1 MSTSANF
8 PIARVHLPTIALSR
22 LEQRA
27 LKRMITRMLQHT
39 VREFDQHTHANGGV
53 VGTSMW
59 KPFGSRDGVRVFRER
74 EAGATSAAL
83 AFALDKT
90 DVLPRGST
98 VAPLAPPGVL
108 MTGLMRGKVENVMDA
123 ACCKSQQDLA
133 LVQSFMHRE
142 AVVDCAV
149 LHTIE
154 ASTETDPFHFLGI
167 KYVVRKAPAAG
178 TTLMKHRDAVYLEF
192 TGYTETTRGERL
204 GFHLVHSVELAA
216 FPPLTARHSMRTLHS
231 VRYVY
236 RQQSED
242 EVEVFMQGNL
252 DIPGMSVK
260 PLASP
265 RTSDALFGVAML
277 IACAEAKR
285 LTQMWR
291 AQQVRNGR
299 QEHRKQQSRRASTAL
314 ECSMCRR
321 KKKLFGGASLAAC
334 ELCAQIICSRCNTDK
349 KIFEMDANGILGKF
363 RKVSA
368 CKCCVLAASKAL
380 SQLEQ
385 PQMCIV
391 MSEHMQLG
399 RRRRGASSSGG
410 SGSRSRSNSSCPSA
424 SASSEEYSPAPQ
436 AHRRGRNEDV
446 ASSVSSRSYGL
457 VPVSPMGMNAIKDQQ
472 ADPQQQQRQ
481 LTLREHHR
489 IPLQLS
495 EVRPQHH
502 RDYALRRVASTGSTF
517 TSSNSYRTAPS
528 SDLLARM
535 VELNRVAESTYN
547 TTQQNGIY
555 LSQQMRTRRR
565 T

>member
-8 PIARVHLPTIALSR
+8 PIARVQLPTITLSR
-22 LEQRA
+22 LEQHA

-39 VREFDQHTHANGGV
+39 VREIDQHTHANGGV
-53 VGTSMW
+53 VDTSMW

-83 AFALDKT
+83 AFALGKT
-90 DVLPRGST
+90 GVLPRGST
-98 VAPLAPPGVL
+98 VAPLAPAGVL
-108 MTGLMRGKVENVMDA
+108 MTGLTRGKVENVMDA
-123 ACCKSQQDLA
+123 VCCKSQQDLA
-133 LVQSFMHRE
+133 LVQSFMHHE

-154 ASTETDPFHFLGI
+154 APTETDPFHFLGI

-178 TTLMKHRDAVYLEF
+178 TTLVKHRDAVYLEF

-204 GFHLVHSVELAA
+204 GFHLMHSVELAA

-252 DIPGMSVK
+252 DTPGMAVK

-265 RTSDALFGVAML
+265 RTSDALFGVATL

-291 AQQVRNGR
+291 AQQVRNDR
-299 QEHRKQQSRRASTAL
+299 QEHRKEQSRRASTAL

-321 KKKLFGGASLAAC
+321 KKKLFGGASLVAC
-334 ELCAQIICSRCNTDK
+334 ELCAQIICSKCHTDK
-349 KIFEMDANGILGKF
+349 RIFEMDASGILGKF
-363 RKVSA
+363 RKVSV
-368 CKCCVLAASKAL
+368 CKCCVLAASKPL
-380 SQLEQ
+380 SQPEE
-385 PQMCIV
+385 PQMRIV

-410 SGSRSRSNSSCPSA
+410 SGSRSRSNSSRP
-424 SASSEEYSPAPQ
+424 SASSEDYSPASQ
-436 AHRRGRNEDV
+436 AHRRGRNDDV
-446 ASSVSSRSYGL
+446 ASSVSSRSDGL
-457 VPVSPMGMNAIKDQQ
+457 VPVPPMGMNAIKDEQ
-472 ADPQQQQRQ
+472 AEPQQQQRQ

-517 TSSNSYRTAPS
+517 TSSNSNCTAPS

-535 VELNRVAESTYN
+535 IELNRVAESTYN